1 MLTIFILGL
10 GLDLAGSVSSDQNPI
25 LQVFLCRMLK
35 YLFDPVSSRSV
46 RLNHFCP
53 LTHSCPFLDIYQL
66 GLQAASML
74 LSSIDSTVGN
84 KIDETMKK
92 SLQNVIG
99 PVIATGRDF
108 DWICQAILGSLCMQ

>member
-46 RLNHFCP
+46 RLNHFWIVYFIGGS
-53 LTHSCPFLDIYQL
+53 LYVIRA
-66 GLQAASML
+66 G
-74 LSSIDSTVGN
+74 LSS
-84 KIDETMKK
+84 
-92 SLQNVIG
+92 
-99 PVIATGRDF
+99 PF
-108 DWICQAILGSLCMQ
+108 